1 MKPIIGITSD
11 VDLNSKHFLSNDYPQ
26 ALIQGGGIPVILPI
40 GIEEDASQIA
50 ETIDGLLL
58 SGGGD
63 IDPALFGEEPL
74 QGLGEISP
82 GRDCLEI
89 RLVQHMLQLNKPVLA
104 ICRGIQVLNIAAGGD
119 MYQDIYSQISNPILQ
134 HKQKAARTHLSHS
147 VNVMERSIL
156 ACIAGQTHFK
166 VNSFHHQAIRKVSK
180 PFIVTAWSSDGIIE
194 AMESEEHKFVLG
206 VQWHPENLAVHGD
219 IISKRLFEQFIEASC
234 D

>member
-11 VDLNSKHFLSNDYPQ
+11 VDLNSKHILSNDYPQ
-26 ALIQGGGIPVILPI
+26 AVIQNGGVPVILPI
-40 GIEEDASQIA
+40 GIDENVRQIA

-63 IDPALFGEEPL
+63 IDPAFFGEEPI

-82 GRDCLEI
+82 GRDSLELQLVKEMLEI
-89 RLVQHMLQLNKPVLA
+89 DKPVLA
-104 ICRGIQVLNIAAGGD
+104 ICRGIQVLNVAAGGD
-119 MYQDIYSQISNPILQ
+119 MYQDIFSQASNPILQ

-147 VNVMERSIL
+147 VNVVEQSIL
-156 ACIAGQTHFK
+156 ACVAGQTHFK
-166 VNSFHHQAIRKVSK
+166 VNSFHHQAIRKVPK

-194 AMESEEHKFVLG
+194 AIESKEHKFVLG
-206 VQWHPENLAVHGD
+206 VQWHPENLAVNGD
-219 IISKRLFEQFIEASC
+219 IISKRLFEQFIEASF

>member
-11 VDLNSKHFLSNDYPQ
+11 VDLNSKHFLSNDYLQ

-58 SGGGD
+58 TGGGD

-89 RLVQHMLQLNKPVLA
+89 LLVQHMLQLNKPVLA
-104 ICRGIQVLNIAAGGD
+104 ICRGIQVLNVAAGGD

-147 VNVMERSIL
+147 VTVMERSIL

-180 PFIVTAWSSDGIIE
+180 PFKVTAWSSDGIIE

>member
-26 ALIQGGGIPVILPI
+26 AVIQSGGIPVILPI
-40 GIEEDASQIA
+40 GIEENASQISDA
-50 ETIDGLLL
+50 IDGLLL
-58 SGGGD
+58 TGGGD

-74 QGLGEISP
+74 QGLGEVSP
-82 GRDCLEI
+82 GRDNLEI
-89 RLVQHMLQLNKPVLA
+89 RLVQHMLDLNKPVFA
-104 ICRGIQVLNIAAGGD
+104 ICRGIQVLNVAAGGD
-119 MYQDIYSQISNPILQ
+119 MYQDINSQISKPILQ
-134 HKQKAARTHLSHS
+134 HKQKASRTHLSHS
-147 VNVMERSIL
+147 VKVLERSIL